1 MTDTEG
7 SDPQGTAARNRSSS
21 LRRALTVLDYI
32 ADHPD
37 PAGVSLK
44 DIARGLGLHKSTLL
58 RLLAPLTDNGLVLR
72 DAERAR
78 YRLGSHAA
86 YLGGAYLE
94 RLDLREVAR
103 GALANLAGQTGHTAR
118 LSIREADETVL
129 VDAVEG
135 SGPMPVRPRL
145 GARHPLHTGTAGW
158 ALLARLDD
166 AEVAR
171 AEKAA
176 RLAAASDPASD
187 VAAREL
193 RAAVNAARRH
203 GFAVEDGTAGSGMLS
218 VDAPISNHDHAPV
231 AAIGLSGA
239 MAGGAQSA
247 SVSSLGA
254 LVREAARE
262 ISRALGAR
270 AGRAGV
276 ADGGARLE
284 THGPA
289 GHPGGVPLANGSG
302 RPSRRSP
309 EPTSQHPAKE
319 ATHVDRRQVIS
330 TQAAPQ
336 PVGAYSQAIVAG
348 GFLHT
353 SGLGPHDPVT
363 GRVAGRTIKE
373 QTEQTMRNLA
383 AVLNAHGLDF
393 SDVVRATVHLQHLNR
408 DFDEFNSV
416 YERHLTPPYPV
427 RTTVGADL
435 ANVLLEIDMMAVLR

>member
-1 MTDTEG
+1 MTDTG
-7 SDPQGTAARNRSSS
+7 GNDLQSTAARNRSSS

-103 GALANLAGQTGHTAR
+103 GTLVNLAGQTGHTAR

-176 RLAAASDPASD
+176 RLAAASDPASG
-187 VAAREL
+187 VAAKEL
-193 RAAVNAARRH
+193 HAAVNAVRRH

-218 VDAPISNHDHAPV
+218 VDAPVSNHDHAPV

-239 MAGGAQSA
+239 MAGGAQSV

-270 AGRAGV
+270 AGRAGA
-276 ADGGARLE
+276 ADGGAHLE
-284 THGPA
+284 THGRA
-289 GHPGGVPLANGSG
+289 GHPGSVAVLNGS
-302 RPSRRSP
+302 SRRSP
-309 EPTSQHPAKE
+309 EPTSQYPAKE

-330 TQAAPQ
+330 TPAAPQ
-336 PVGAYSQAIVAG
+336 PVGAYSQAIAAG
-348 GFLHT
+348 GFLYT

-383 AVLNAHGLDF
+383 SVLNAHGLDF

-408 DFDEFNSV
+408 DFDNFNSV

-435 ANVLLEIDMMAVLR
+435 ANVLLEIDMTAVLR

>member
-1 MTDTEG
+1 MAT
-7 SDPQGTAARNRSSS
+7 SS
-21 LRRALTVLDYI
+21 A
-32 ADHPD
+32 
-37 PAGVSLK
+37 
-44 DIARGLGLHKSTLL
+44 IARGLGLHKSTLL

-158 ALLARLDD
+158 ALLAPLDD

-203 GFAVEDGTAGSGMLS
+203 GFAVEDGAAGSGMLS
-218 VDAPISNHDHAPV
+218 VDAPISNHDHAAV

-239 MAGGAQSA
+239 MAGDDQSV

-262 ISRALGAR
+262 VSRALGAR

-289 GHPGGVPLANGSG
+289 GHPGGVAAPNGSG

-383 AVLNAHGLDF
+383 AVLNAHGL
-393 SDVVRATVHLQHLNR
+393 
-408 DFDEFNSV
+408 E
-416 YERHLTPPYPV
+416 
-427 RTTVGADL
+427 GADL